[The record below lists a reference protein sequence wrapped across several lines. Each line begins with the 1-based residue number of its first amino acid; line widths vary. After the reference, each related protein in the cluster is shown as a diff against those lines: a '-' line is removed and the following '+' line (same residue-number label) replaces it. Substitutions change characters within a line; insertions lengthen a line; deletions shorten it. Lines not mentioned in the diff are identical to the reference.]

1 MSRPFIAFYTGDYQ
15 RKTQHLDTLQ
25 HGALFLLLQ
34 HCWTHGSIP
43 LEPASRAAITR
54 MTLPAWKK
62 IASVIDAFF
71 DAEGRNKRATE
82 EIQKAEVISTK
93 RALAGRKGGIRSGI
107 SKAAANGKQ
116 MLQQTESKPVAFA
129 VANDIANGQQSA
141 GICEAIQNISFK
153 TSTGRV
159 GRGDGEKPKP
169 PNLTTV
175 EELDALIAARRLQA
189 GRATA

>member
-1 MSRPFIAFYTGDYQ
+1 MSRPFIAFYAGDYQ

-25 HGALFLLLQ
+25 HGAYFLLLQ

-43 LEPASRAAITR
+43 LEPASRAAIAR

-62 IASVIDAFF
+62 IAPAIDAFF

-93 RALAGRKGGIRSGI
+93 RALAGRSGGIRSGI
-107 SKAAANGKQ
+107 SKAVANGKQ
-116 MLQQTESKPVAFA
+116 MLQQAGSKPVA
-129 VANDIANGQQSA
+129 NGIANGQQNR
-141 GICEAIQNISFK
+141 GICEAIQNINFK

-159 GRGDGEKPKP
+159 ERCDGDKPKP
-169 PNLTTV
+169 PNLTTR
-175 EELDALIAARRLQA
+175 EELEALIAARRQ
-189 GRATA
+189 GRTA